1 MATAQ
6 DTSDFVNNML
16 HHCGDAIEAQLREQT
31 CHSELKYEKEKV
43 KRLED
48 RIKAMDEKMSEH
60 FDRRARYI
68 YLKQE
73 TQNVLLAMHQQD
85 SAMAKNSYDEIHKRV
100 HAQAL
105 EKLQTFKAA
114 QKQAQADFD
123 NDEAVA
129 AAQHRV
135 ECANA
140 LQLAREKLANVVFDE
155 ATRHVAEMQKQMR
168 KRGRED
174 VEDMNEYLANAQK
187 AQKSGPEVS
196 SEEAPAPMEEAPA
209 AAEAPAVAE
218 APAED
223 AEPHPG
229 TLGVKAPKTIK
240 PKQTD
245 AEKAAA
251 KAERE
256 RLAQAK
262 KDAAKAERER
272 LAQIKKQ
279 EAEEKRAKAKAE
291 KERMAEEKR
300 AEKEKKANGK
310 KKETPAASAAAPVGA
325 GRFKGGKAAK
335 EGLMSAK
342 QYWQGLDSTKTQY
355 ANETMAAE
363 EKGGTAWANWYK
375 NSQAWFEDAWARVPA
390 SEKKWLAKKAQGDET
405 DSDAISGGETKG
417 AKGVKGTKGAKGAE
431 GSKEEKGDEGSKEG
445 KADESESEAEVID
458 DDDAPEQTAAREDKP
473 QGDSVRE
480 PDSDKEEG
488 EQEGEGD
495 DSDDDSDD
503 ESDDDNESNDK
514 KAKDKKKSSTRASP
528 RAKKSD
534 DDGDDSDNMSSS
546 G

>member
-73 TQNVLLAMHQQD
+73 MQNVLLAMHQQD

-105 EKLQTFKAA
+105 EKLQTFKVA
-114 QKQAQADFD
+114 QKQAQAEFD
-123 NDEAVA
+123 NNEAVA

-140 LQLAREKLANVVFDE
+140 LQLTREKLTTAVCDE

-174 VEDMNEYLANAQK
+174 VEDMNECLANAQK
-187 AQKSGPEVS
+187 AQKSGPGAPAAA
-196 SEEAPAPMEEAPA
+196 EAPAPMEEAPA
-209 AAEAPAVAE
+209 AAE

-256 RLAQAK
+256 RLAQVK

-272 LAQIKKQ
+272 LAQIKKR

-325 GRFKGGKAAK
+325 GRPKGGKAAK

-363 EKGGTAWANWYK
+363 EKGGTVWANWYK
-375 NSQAWFEDAWARVPA
+375 NSQAWFEDAWGRVPA
-390 SEKKWLAKKAQGDET
+390 SEKKWLTKKAQGDET
-405 DSDAISGGETKG
+405 VSDAISGGETKG
-417 AKGVKGTKGAKGAE
+417 AKGAKGA
-431 GSKEEKGDEGSKEG
+431 KEEKGDEGSKEEKG
-445 KADESESEAEVID
+445 DESESEAEVID
-458 DDDAPEQTAAREDKP
+458 DDDAPEQTAAREDEP

-488 EQEGEGD
+488 AQEGDGD
-495 DSDDDSDD
+495 DSDDESDD

-514 KAKDKKKSSTRASP
+514 KAKDKKKSSTGASP
-528 RAKKSD
+528 RAEKSDNGKATD
-534 DDGDDSDNMSSS
+534 DDGDDSDKMSAS